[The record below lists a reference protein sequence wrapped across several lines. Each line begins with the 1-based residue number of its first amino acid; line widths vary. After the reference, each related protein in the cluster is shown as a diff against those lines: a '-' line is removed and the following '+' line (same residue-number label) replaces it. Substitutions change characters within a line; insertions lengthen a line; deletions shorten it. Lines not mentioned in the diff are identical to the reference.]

1 MAGPNDHLAAVKPT
15 LRGIAQNPMY
25 FMAFGFGSGLSPF
38 APGTAGTA
46 AAIPLF
52 YLFFVGLT
60 PWQFVLATAAVSV
73 AGIYICQRTTEWLNV
88 HDHGGIVW
96 DEFAGFLIGMIPVVF
111 LASTNMGPEAG
122 WLGLE
127 TMIGDWPLWLWV
139 VVGFFLF
146 RIFDVLKP
154 FPIGMIDKQVDG
166 GFGIMFDDVLAGLD
180 TAIVMYAI
188 QLQHAGRLF

>member
-25 FMAFGFGSGLSPF
+25 FLAFGLGSGLSPF

-52 YLFFVGLT
+52 WLFFTGLT
-60 PWQFVLATAAVSV
+60 AWEYVAATLAVSV
-73 AGIYICQRTTEWLNV
+73 AGIHICNRATEWLNV

-96 DEFAGFLIGMIPVVF
+96 DEFAGFLIGMIPVAF
-111 LASTNMGPEAG
+111 LATHHSGASAG
-122 WLGLE
+122 VLGLE
-127 TMIGDWPLWLWV
+127 TLIGDWPLWLWI

-154 FPIGMIDKQVDG
+154 FPIGMVDQRVHG
-166 GFGIMFDDVLAGLD
+166 GLGIMLDDVLAGLD
-180 TAIVMYAI
+180 TAVVMYAI
-188 QLQHAGRLF
+188 QLQHAGKLF

>member
-15 LRGIAQNPMY
+15 LRGIVQNPMY

-52 YLFFVGLT
+52 WLFLVGLT
-60 PWQFVLATAAVSV
+60 PIQYLIATTVVSV
-73 AGIYICQRTTEWLNV
+73 AGIYICQRTTDWLRV

-111 LASTNMGPEAG
+111 LAANHTGPI
-122 WLGLE
+122 GLE
-127 TMIGDWPLWLWV
+127 TEVGAWPMWLWI
-139 VVGFFLF
+139 VVGFFVF

-154 FPIGMIDKQVDG
+154 FPIGMVDKQVDG
-166 GFGIMFDDVLAGLD
+166 GLGIMIDDVLAGLD
-180 TAIVMYAI
+180 TAVVMYAI
-188 QLQHAGRLF
+188 HLQQAGRLF

>member
-25 FMAFGFGSGLSPF
+25 FLAFGFGSGLSPF
-38 APGTAGTA
+38 APGTAGTV

-52 YLFFVGLT
+52 WVFLVGMT
-60 PWQFVLATAAVSV
+60 PIQFLLATTVVTV
-73 AGIYICQRTTEWLNV
+73 AGIYICQRTTDWLRV

-96 DEFAGFLIGMIPVVF
+96 DEIAGYLIGMLPVVF
-111 LASTNMGPEAG
+111 AAASVSEP
-122 WLGLE
+122 LGLQTLVGE
-127 TMIGDWPLWLWV
+127 WPLWLWI

-154 FPIGMIDKQVDG
+154 FPIGMVDKHVHG
-166 GFGIMFDDVLAGLD
+166 GFGIMIDDVLAGID

>member
-1 MAGPNDHLAAVKPT
+1 MSVKPT
-15 LRGIAQNPMY
+15 LRGLVQNPIY

-52 YLFFVGLT
+52 LLFFTGLS
-60 PWQFVLATAAVSV
+60 PVEYIAATVVVSL
-73 AGIYICQRTTEWLNV
+73 AGIYICQRTTDWLGV

-96 DEFAGFLIGMIPVVF
+96 DEFAGYLVGMLPVVY
-111 LASTNMGPEAG
+111 LAADGMVGSGE
-122 WLGLE
+122 LFGLHDKVGE
-127 TMIGDWPLWLWV
+127 WPLWIWV

-154 FPIGMIDKQVDG
+154 FPIGMVDKQVNG
-166 GFGIMFDDVLAGLD
+166 GLGIMLDDILAGID

-188 QLQHAGRLF
+188 QLQQAGRLF

>member
-52 YLFFVGLT
+52 WLFLQGLT
-60 PWQFVLATAAVSV
+60 PVQYLVATAVVSV
-73 AGIYICQRTTEWLNV
+73 AGIYICQRTTDWLRV

-96 DEFAGFLIGMIPVVF
+96 DEFAGFLIGMAPVVF
-111 LASTNMGPEAG
+111 LAADNSGP
-122 WLGLE
+122 LGLE
-127 TMIGDWPLWLWV
+127 TEVGQWPLWLWV

-154 FPIGMIDKQVDG
+154 FPIGMVDKQVDG
-166 GFGIMFDDVLAGLD
+166 GFGIMIDDVLAGLD

>member
-1 MAGPNDHLAAVKPT
+1 MAGPNDHLAAVKPS

-52 YLFFVGLT
+52 WLFLVGLT
-60 PWQFVLATAAVSV
+60 PVQYLLATAVVSV
-73 AGIYICQRTTEWLNV
+73 AGIYICQRTTEWLKV

-111 LASTNMGPEAG
+111 MVADSAGPLSYDSDVQG
-122 WLGLE
+122 
-127 TMIGDWPLWLWV
+127 WPLWLWIV
-139 VVGFFLF
+139 AGFFLF

-154 FPIGMIDKQVDG
+154 FPIGMVDKQVDG
-166 GFGIMFDDVLAGLD
+166 GLGIMVDDVLAGLD
-180 TAIVMYAI
+180 TAVVMYAI
-188 QLQHAGRLF
+188 QLQLAGRLF

>member
-38 APGTAGTA
+38 APGTAGTV

-52 YLFFVGLT
+52 WLFLQGLT
-60 PWQFVLATAAVSV
+60 PVQYLVATAVVSV
-73 AGIYICQRTTEWLNV
+73 AGIYICQRTTDWLRV

-96 DEFAGFLIGMIPVVF
+96 DEFAGFLVGMAPVVF
-111 LASTNMGPEAG
+111 LAADNSGP
-122 WLGLE
+122 LGLE
-127 TMIGDWPLWLWV
+127 TEVGQWPLWLWI

-154 FPIGMIDKQVDG
+154 FPIGMVDKQVDG
-166 GFGIMFDDVLAGLD
+166 GFGIMIDDVLAGLD